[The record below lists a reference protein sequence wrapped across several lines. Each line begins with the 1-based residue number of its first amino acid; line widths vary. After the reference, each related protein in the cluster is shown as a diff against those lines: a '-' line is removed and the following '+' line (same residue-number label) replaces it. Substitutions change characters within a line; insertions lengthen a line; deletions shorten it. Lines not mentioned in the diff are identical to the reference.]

1 MPLKVVLDGAV
12 LKRVGLDRTNFERSK
27 RKDGSDHSD
36 CVDVSLRAARAR
48 FRITLEVNTMRSTI
62 ILTTALAVST
72 AILGACSGTATPTTP
87 VKPETKPVATPIAV
101 QPASP
106 VTAPPVSPTVAPPV
120 KPSDAKDHKTTDVK
134 PGAEV
139 KEIKPA
145 NSATLKK

>member
-36 CVDVSLRAARAR
+36 CVDVSLRAICSGSSRYSRSRAR
-48 FRITLEVNTMRSTI
+48 MESSWRLPS
-62 ILTTALAVST
+62 L
-72 AILGACSGTATPTTP
+72 P
-87 VKPETKPVATPIAV
+87 
-101 QPASP
+101 P

-120 KPSDAKDHKTTDVK
+120 KPNDAKDTKTTDVK

-145 NSATLKK
+145 DSATPKK